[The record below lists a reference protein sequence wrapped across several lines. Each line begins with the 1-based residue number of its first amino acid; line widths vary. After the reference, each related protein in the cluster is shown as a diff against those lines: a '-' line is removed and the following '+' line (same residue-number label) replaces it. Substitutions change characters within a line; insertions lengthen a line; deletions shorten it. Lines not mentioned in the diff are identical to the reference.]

1 MIIEKNQV
9 FGDTTDLK
17 EIKFSPDGGMLKN
30 FFQNLYANPH
40 YAVIREYAAN
50 MQDSNPSGRKNII
63 SFVEGNSFSGE
74 SNYISFR
81 DFGSGISLEFL
92 DGDFLLIGRSTKT
105 TDNEAIGGFGVG
117 RFCGFAVTELIKF
130 ISYYNGKKYTTE
142 LTLSDKGYGR
152 TPILEEPTDEENGL
166 EVIVYID
173 EDFNNYRKYLKY
185 LFMLNIEFNP
195 LLENFPIKYQ
205 EYEEYIVLESTE
217 AIIAMN
223 NKIAYIDPD
232 RWKYNWRGIVRR
244 IIPKVNVEPTLERER
259 LKDDIHYNYY
269 YNLHAEVLLKDVES
283 IYDVPDLS
291 VINIDSVRNLI
302 TTSSRYYDI
311 DLKKV
316 VKSAIGRRKD
326 YIVYK
331 YHRKTGI
338 TKLDDLIQKWVD
350 ELPTI
355 EPKRNLGTGT
365 SNYVLVYELQNRKL
379 TSRKQFCTY
388 NLVYIRRDLF
398 DVSYLKLFP
407 EYNFIDNCNLK
418 NVEYLTQEQF
428 EQKELERLEL
438 ATLWK
443 KFPEKVVALNNL
455 YNDTGGIDELK
466 KFTMYHYEVKKH
478 FDNDILK
485 KELFDMYNKYNLFID
500 IKVVAGKPKFKT
512 LIELCLA
519 TLSRN

>member
-9 FGDTTDLK
+9 YGNTDLK

-40 YAVIREYAAN
+40 YAVMREYAAN

-63 SFVEGNSFSGE
+63 SFVEGNAFAGE

-81 DFGSGISLEFL
+81 DFGSGISPEFL

-105 TDNEAIGGFGVG
+105 TDNQAIGGFGVG
-117 RFCGFAVTELIKF
+117 RFCGFAVTEIIRF
-130 ISYYNGKKYTTE
+130 ISYYNGNKYTTE
-142 LTLSDKGYGR
+142 LTLSKDGYGR
-152 TPILEEPTDEENGL
+152 TPILQEPTDEENGL

-173 EDFNNYRKYLKY
+173 ENFINYEKYMKY
-185 LFMLNIEFNP
+185 LFMLNIDYI
-195 LLENFPIKYQ
+195 FPISYE
-205 EYEEYIVLESTE
+205 EYDEYIVLKSSEN
-217 AIIAMN
+217 ILAMN
-223 NKIAYIDPD
+223 NKIAYIDES
-232 RWKYNWRGIVRR
+232 WRHRR
-244 IIPKVNVEPTLERER
+244 IIPKVNVEPTIERER
-259 LKDDIHYNYY
+259 LKNHIDYNYY

-283 IYDVPDLS
+283 IYDIPDLS
-291 VINIDSVRNLI
+291 VIGINSIYDLI

-338 TKLDDLIQKWVD
+338 TKLDALIQKWVD

-355 EPKRNLGTGT
+355 ELKRNLGTGT
-365 SNYVLVYELQNRKL
+365 SNYVLVYVLQDRKL
-379 TSRKQFCTY
+379 TSKKQFCTN

-398 DVSYLKLFP
+398 DIVYLKLFP

-438 ATLWK
+438 ATLWV
-443 KFPEKVVALNNL
+443 KFPKEVISLSNL
-455 YNDTGGIDELK
+455 YNYTDGIDELK
-466 KFTMYHYEVKKH
+466 KFTLNYYSIKKY
-478 FDNDILK
+478 FIN
-485 KELFDMYNKYNLFID
+485 KELEEELFKLYNKYEMFID
-500 IKVVAGKPKFKT
+500 IRIEEGKDKFKA
-512 LIELCLA
+512 LIDKCLA
-519 TLSRN
+519 I